1 MVKKEVVAT
10 LRAQALLLRK
20 ELLKL
25 CNNTMIHIGGDMS
38 AADFM
43 TAIWQYAIRYDISD
57 PKWEGRDRFI
67 LSKGHAAAVTSF
79 SQAIRGCYK
88 VDDIHDEYAT
98 DYGRFGMHSC
108 NLINPYVDVSTGS
121 LGHGMPI
128 SVGVALGL
136 RQKNNYVNRTYVVM
150 GDGELDEGTIWE
162 SALCAAQYKLGNLI
176 AFVDRNRLQ
185 IDGSTEDVI
194 KLEPL
199 VDKWKAFGWNVK
211 EINGHDMREIVDAI
225 DNLPDP
231 SSDMPTV
238 IICNTIKG
246 KNVDFMENKV
256 GWHAG
261 MLSDADY
268 EKAIASVHT
277 AYERGE

>member
-1 MVKKEVVAT
+1 MANKEIVER
-10 LRAQALLLRK
+10 LRNQALLLRK

-43 TAIWQYAIRYDISD
+43 TAIWQYAMKYDTKD
-57 PKWEGRDRFI
+57 PKWEGRDRFV

-88 VDDIHDEYAT
+88 IDDIHKEYAT

-136 RQKNNYVNRTYVVM
+136 RQKNNHTNRTYVVM

-176 AFVDRNRLQ
+176 AFIDRNRLQ
-185 IDGSTEDVI
+185 IDGFTEDVI
-194 KLEPL
+194 KLDPL
-199 VDKWKAFGWNVK
+199 AGKWTAFGWNVV
-211 EINGHDMREIVDAI
+211 EINGHNMYEIVDAI

-231 SSDMPTV
+231 KSDMPTV

-246 KNVDFMENKV
+246 KNVDFMENQV

-261 MLSDADY
+261 MLSDVDF
-268 EKAIASVHT
+268 EKAIASVQA